1 MATRSGLRHDSVVVA
16 AGRPDRTG
24 GTPLNAPIVP
34 ASTYR
39 HGGERTYQREG
50 GPTTDAFEA
59 ALGELEGGTAIAYSA
74 GTAAVSAVIG
84 RLRLGARAVVPASM
98 YWGVLDL
105 FQAARGDGRLKVVAV
120 DQADTDAVLAA
131 LPGADLLWLEVASNP
146 MLSVPEL
153 PRLLSAAH
161 AEDAITCVDA
171 TFATPLLVRPL
182 ERGAD
187 LVMHSASKFLSGHS
201 DVVMGALVAA
211 DPALAERLRAE
222 RYLVGSVPGVLESY
236 LALRGL
242 RTLSVRLERQQA
254 NAVELARRL
263 AGHDAVVAVRYP
275 GAPGDPMHER
285 WAAIASGPGMVLSF
299 DFTDAAHADRF
310 CERVRLISHAT
321 SLGGVES
328 LVERRARYE
337 GERSMGTPDA
347 LVRFSVGIE
356 NVDDLW
362 DDIVQALG

>member
-1 MATRSGLRHDSVVVA
+1 MRPRRGLSLDSVVVA
-16 AGRPDRTG
+16 AGRPERTG
-24 GTPLNAPIVP
+24 GAPLNAPIVP
-34 ASTYR
+34 ASTYH

-50 GPTTDAFEA
+50 GPTTAAFEA
-59 ALGELEGGTAIAYSA
+59 ALGELDGGSAIAYSA
-74 GTAAVSAVIG
+74 GAAAVSAIIG
-84 RLRLGARAVVPASM
+84 LLPLGGRAVVPASM

-105 FQAARGDGRLKVVAV
+105 FQDAAAAGRLKVVTV

-153 PRLLSAAH
+153 PRLLTAAH
-161 AEDAITCVDA
+161 AEGALTCVDA

-182 ERGAD
+182 EHGAD
-187 LVMHSASKFLSGHS
+187 LVMHSATKFLSGHS
-201 DVVMGALVAA
+201 DALIGVLVTADAAMG
-211 DPALAERLRAE
+211 ERLHAD

-236 LALRGL
+236 FALRGL

-263 AGHDAVVAVRYP
+263 TGHDAVVAVRYP

-285 WAAIASGPGMVLSF
+285 WTAIASGPGMMLSF
-299 DFTDAAHADRF
+299 DLADATHADHF
-310 CERVRLISHAT
+310 CERVGLICHAT

-328 LVERRARYE
+328 LVERRSRYE

-356 NVDDLW
+356 NLEDLW